1 MIHHDLKYNSILRF
15 CFYKRYWCTY
25 TVQYT
30 LYRLAAA

>member
-1 MIHHDLKYNSILRF
+1 MIHHDLKYYTEVLF
-15 CFYKRYWCTY
+15 LQKVLVY